1 MSKKRRSEE
10 EKRQLIDE
18 FLTAE
23 LSFTNFAR
31 YKEICP
37 KNLEKMF
44 RLSYYKKEERDRIIK
59 HYNGQKVFRKVNF
72 TGIKET
78 KEENYTRR
86 MVDNIEVGKKIELGF
101 MRNVK
106 QVSKKNYRILYRKFC
121 KNPKNELLATYI
133 KTLNPDLQVK
143 NKEILKLL
151 KDYD

>member
-1 MSKKRRSEE
+1 MSEKRRSEE

-44 RLSYYKKEERDRIIK
+44 RTSFYKKEERDRVIK
-59 HYNGQKVFRKVNF
+59 HYDGQKVFRKVNF

-78 KEENYTRR
+78 KEEYYTRK
-86 MVDNIEVGKKIELGF
+86 MVDTAVTGKKLELAF

-121 KNPKNELLATYI
+121 KNPKNELLSAYI
-133 KTLNPDLQVK
+133 KTLNTDLKIK
-143 NKEILKLL
+143 NKEILKLIQY
-151 KDYD
+151 YD